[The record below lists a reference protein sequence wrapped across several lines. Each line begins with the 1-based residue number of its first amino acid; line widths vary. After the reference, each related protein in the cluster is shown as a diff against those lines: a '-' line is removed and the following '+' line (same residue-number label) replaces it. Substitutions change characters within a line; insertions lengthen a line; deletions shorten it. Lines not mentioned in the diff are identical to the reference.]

1 MDAIGFDENRDTV
14 LGLNRICVC
23 RNAAADKGYCEVEPD
38 DKERPCQDC
47 PNGLPKSGYV
57 KKFQLIPVPILIALC
72 YRLPMADALHVYD
85 QPPPHANAD
94 WTISQDWEAFSA
106 DDHAMWDTL
115 FARQSDMLPGR
126 AADAFL
132 RGLDVLRLSKPGIP
146 DYRELN
152 TRLMAATGWQVV
164 AVPGLVP
171 DAVFFDHLAHRRFPA
186 GNFIRRPD
194 QLDYLQEPDVF
205 HDVFGHVPM
214 LADPVFADYM
224 QAYGQGG
231 LRSLGFGA
239 LHKLARLYWYTVE
252 FGLIQEAGGL
262 RIYGAGIVS
271 SYGESVFAL
280 ESDSPNWIA
289 FDLSR
294 VMRTQYRIDDYQQS
308 YFVIPNLDELLRV
321 TVETDFAPLYK
332 SLESLE
338 DYGVADIASDDTLIT
353 HGTQEHVRGPTD
365 EGGKCSRSPPLPRIT
380 AAEPNR

>member
-1 MDAIGFDENRDTV
+1 
-14 LGLNRICVC
+14 
-23 RNAAADKGYCEVEPD
+23 
-38 DKERPCQDC
+38 
-47 PNGLPKSGYV
+47 
-57 KKFQLIPVPILIALC
+57 
-72 YRLPMADALHVYD
+72 MADALYVYD

-94 WTISQDWEAFSA
+94 WTISQDWDSFST
-106 DDHAMWDTL
+106 DEHGVWDIL

-132 RGLDVLRLSKPGIP
+132 RGLDVLKLSKPGIP

-152 TRLMAATGWQVV
+152 ARLMAATGWQVV

-171 DAVFFDHLAHRRFPA
+171 DAVFFDHLANRRFPA

-224 QAYGQGG
+224 MAYGQGG
-231 LRSLGFGA
+231 LRSLGFSA
-239 LHKLARLYWYTVE
+239 LDHLARLYWYTVE
-252 FGLIQEAGGL
+252 FGLIQQADGL

-271 SYGESVFAL
+271 SYGESIFAL
-280 ESDSPNWIA
+280 DSDSPNRIN
-289 FDLSR
+289 FNLMR

-308 YFVIPNLDELLRV
+308 YFVIDSLNQLLKT

-332 SLESLE
+332 SLETLD
-338 DYGVADIASDDTLIT
+338 DYMVDDISVDDQVV
-353 HGTQEHVRGPTD
+353 HSGTQEYVRGPANE
-365 EGGKCSRSPPLPRIT
+365 EG
-380 AAEPNR
+380 